1 RKFVHIGVG
10 LWAIGTVLVFENWYF
25 AIIPP
30 LSFIVLNYIS
40 YRREVFKAME
50 LEDKG
55 NLGTVYFPISFALV
69 IALCWARPA
78 VIAAGLMPMTWGDAF
93 ASIVGVRWG
102 RHRYTIG
109 GTTRSLEGSA
119 AMFLFS
125 LVSVFLVLWGL
136 GTPSGAAGLYALVV
150 AVVATVV
157 EALSVRGLDNI
168 TVPLVSVLVLWLLM
182 GG

>member
-1 RKFVHIGVG
+1 MHLCHFYPN
-10 LWAIGTVLVFENWYF
+10 AYF

-78 VIAAGLMPMTWGDAF
+78 VIAAGD
-93 ASIVGVRWG
+93 
-102 RHRYTIG
+102 
-109 GTTRSLEGSA
+109 
-119 AMFLFS
+119 
-125 LVSVFLVLWGL
+125 
-136 GTPSGAAGLYALVV
+136 
-150 AVVATVV
+150 
-157 EALSVRGLDNI
+157 
-168 TVPLVSVLVLWLLM
+168 
-182 GG
+182 